1 MRNKERKQRAK
12 GGDEAK
18 IRREKVKGK
27 EQRQENF
34 KINCS
39 KYLRSNYLVTDTTQG
54 SRENVV
60 RKSYPGFGT
69 HGAYNPAAEKDLHQ
83 TTTQRNVKLKG

>member
-27 EQRQENF
+27 EQR
-34 KINCS
+34 
-39 KYLRSNYLVTDTTQG
+39 
-54 SRENVV
+54 
-60 RKSYPGFGT
+60 
-69 HGAYNPAAEKDLHQ
+69 
-83 TTTQRNVKLKG
+83 

>member
-1 MRNKERKQRAK
+1 M
-12 GGDEAK
+12 
-18 IRREKVKGK
+18 
-27 EQRQENF
+27 
-34 KINCS
+34 
-39 KYLRSNYLVTDTTQG
+39 TDTTQG